1 MTSFKDFRV
10 KLLRTIAPATKALTS
25 CFYTYSTAAA
35 WWRCTVCA
43 GDYGASKTMNKNDSW
58 WLVALFMRYG
68 VSVRACVHVF
78 VCVCACVLWKVWS
91 TEMLLCVF
99 SSDTDMKQRWAKKKN
114 VLILCLSLSS
124 GFTFSVIRPYNEVF
138 PLSLFCCQCERHISD
153 PSFFLFTSF
162 FFPFQRYVCRKKR
175 IHNVYHR
182 QA

>member
-68 VSVRACVHVF
+68 VSACLRACVC
-78 VCVCACVLWKVWS
+78 VCVCMCFMESMVHRDASLCFFQWHRHE
-91 TEMLLCVF
+91 TEVG
-99 SSDTDMKQRWAKKKN
+99 QKKKRPHF
-114 VLILCLSLSS
+114 VSLSVV
-124 GFTFSVIRPYNEVF
+124 GLHI
-138 PLSLFCCQCERHISD
+138 FCHSPI
-153 PSFFLFTSF
+153 
-162 FFPFQRYVCRKKR
+162 
-175 IHNVYHR
+175 
-182 QA
+182 